1 MSCLL
6 AQLGGGPAAK
16 QLVQRQLAGW
26 QDVRAD
32 LHINRDRIKL
42 LMLVAGIPLFTGSEG
57 TVNACEV
64 LDWKRAFALHL
75 W

>member
-1 MSCLL
+1 MSILL
-6 AQLGGGPAAK
+6 AQLGGGPAVK
-16 QLVQRQLAGW
+16 QFVQRQLVGW

-32 LHINRDRIKL
+32 LYISRDRIKL
-42 LMLVAGIPLFTGSEG
+42 LMLVAGIPLFTGTEG
-57 TVNACEV
+57 TVNACEG